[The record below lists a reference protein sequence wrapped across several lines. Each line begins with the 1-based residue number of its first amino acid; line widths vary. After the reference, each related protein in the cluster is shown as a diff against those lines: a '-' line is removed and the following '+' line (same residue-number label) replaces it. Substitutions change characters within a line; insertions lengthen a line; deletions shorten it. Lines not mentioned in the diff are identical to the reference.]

1 MSKLF
6 KLNNKDF
13 LKGLVMAGL
22 ISAITI
28 IQQSL
33 DSGTLVLDFKAI
45 LIASI
50 SGMLAYLMKN
60 FFTSDTPASNISV
73 NEYQYTLA
81 QIEAV
86 EECEVI
92 LYNAGLELLGT
103 RPKDR

>member
-6 KLNNKDF
+6 TLNNKDF
-13 LKGLVMAGL
+13 LKGLVMAVL

-33 DSGTLVLDFKAI
+33 DSGTLTLDWRAI

-50 SGMLAYLMKN
+50 SGALAYLMKN
-60 FFTSDTPASNISV
+60 FFTSENKTTEPIL
-73 NEYQYTLA
+73 EPIYTE
-81 QIEAV
+81 QQEEAV
-86 EECEVI
+86 SRCVTILNEVD
-92 LYNAGLELLGT
+92 LELLGT